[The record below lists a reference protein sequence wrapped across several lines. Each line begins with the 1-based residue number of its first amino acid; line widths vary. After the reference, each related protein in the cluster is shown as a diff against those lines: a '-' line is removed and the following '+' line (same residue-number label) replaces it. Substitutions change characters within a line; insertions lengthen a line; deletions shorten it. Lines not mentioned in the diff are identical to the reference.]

1 MTTKMRYNE
10 QQVLGMMYDY
20 QWSVRV
26 LQEKRSSLE
35 SIFVQTAKYG
45 IETSMPKAQGHVNDA
60 VYNEVLRRERATK
73 SLNSVREKVLF
84 LQNFLETDEYEDM
97 DFHNKMILNM
107 TLEGMTIRAIGRIL
121 ELHHNTVHRR
131 QQAIARIIANCAC

>member
-107 TLEGMTIRAIGRIL
+107 TLEGMTIRAIGRTL